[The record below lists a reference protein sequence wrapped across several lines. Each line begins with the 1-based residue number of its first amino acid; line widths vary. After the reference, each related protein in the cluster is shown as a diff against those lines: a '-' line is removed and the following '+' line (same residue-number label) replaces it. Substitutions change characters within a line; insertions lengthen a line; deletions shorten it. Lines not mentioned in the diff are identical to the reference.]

1 MLVMFVSERKSTSF
15 IGCALQMVVSLGL
28 GSTECVLLTVMAYD
42 RYVDIC
48 NPLRYP
54 IIMNKVLYVH
64 VAVWS

>member
-1 MLVMFVSERKSTSF
+1 MFVSERKSASF

-54 IIMNKVLYVH
+54 IITNKVLYVH